1 MEALSIMLKHYH
13 DDHIMF
19 SALLALLISVLLV
32 SVIKLYISK
41 SQPVYLVNFSCL
53 KPPDYCRV
61 PIAGFLEH
69 IRLFDFLDEDS
80 VDFMSKIVSFSGQG
94 NETYYPPSLFY
105 IPPVPTD
112 REAMEEVH
120 MVLFPVFEDLLS
132 KTKLKPRDIDIII
145 VNCSGFCP
153 EPSLSSIIINKYKM
167 REDVKSYTLTGMGC
181 SASAIAVDMA
191 KNILNTRRNS
201 NAVIL
206 STEILSTGWYQ
217 GKEKEKLIINCMFR
231 MGSAAVLLSNK
242 KALKKNS
249 KYKLLFSLRTQTAS
263 DDKAYYSA
271 MREEDS
277 EGFTG
282 VTVKKESLQAF
293 AEAVRS
299 HLVIL
304 GSSILP
310 LVEKLRYA
318 LCVLRKCMIDKS
330 TEIYVPDFKSVV
342 QHFCFPTTG
351 KPMLRKVGKELK
363 LGEGDMEASLMT
375 LHRFGNQSS
384 SSLWYVLAYMEAK
397 ENVKKGDKV
406 WQLGLGSGYKC
417 ISLLWECVGPIVGE
431 AQTGPWAD
439 CISRYPVVP
448 SSSM

>member
-1 MEALSIMLKHYH
+1 MEAFSIILKFHH
-13 DDHIMF
+13 DNQFILY
-19 SALLALLISVLLV
+19 ALLTLFTFLFFSI
-32 SVIKLYISK
+32 IKLYILK
-41 SQPVYLVNFSCL
+41 YQPVYLVNFSCF

-61 PIAGFLEH
+61 PIAGYLEH
-69 IRLFDFLDEDS
+69 IRLFDFLDKDS
-80 VDFMSKIVSFSGQG
+80 VDFMSKIITSSGQG
-94 NETYYPPSLFY
+94 DETYYPPALFY

-112 REAMEEVH
+112 GEAMEEVH

-132 KTKLKPRDIDIII
+132 KTNLEPHDIDILI

-153 EPSLSSIIINKYKM
+153 APSLSSIIINKYNMK
-167 REDVKSYTLTGMGC
+167 EDIKSYTLTGMGC

-201 NAVIL
+201 NAIIL

-231 MGSAAVLLSNK
+231 MGSAAILLSNK
-242 KALKKNS
+242 KGVRKNS
-249 KYKLLFSLRTQTAS
+249 KYKLLYSLRTQTAS

-277 EGFTG
+277 NGFTG

-293 AEAVRS
+293 AETVRS
-299 HLVIL
+299 HVVSL

-310 LVEKLRYA
+310 LVEKLRYVI
-318 LCVLRKCMIDKS
+318 CVLRKSMIDKS
-330 TEIYVPDFKSVV
+330 TEIYVPDFKSVI

-363 LGEGDMEASLMT
+363 LEERDMEASIMT

-417 ISLLWECVGPIVGE
+417 ISLLWECIGPIAGE
-431 AQTGPWAD
+431 AHCGPWAD
-439 CISRYPVVP
+439 CISRYPIVLP
-448 SSSM
+448 SNT